1 MRQLSSAVPRVREL
15 VSSSLMTML
24 RDLWYYFVRSP
35 IKLYNLPIWR
45 FTENSIIRSL
55 DVGRLIIAYKNK
67 ANSRPLLISTPD
79 RK

>member
-24 RDLWYYFVRSP
+24 RDLWSYFVRSP

-55 DVGRLIIAYKNK
+55 DVDVIAYKNK
-67 ANSRPLLISTPD
+67 ANRRLLLI
-79 RK
+79 

>member
-24 RDLWYYFVRSP
+24 RDLWSYFVRSP

-55 DVGRLIIAYKNK
+55 DVDVIAYKNK
-67 ANSRPLLISTPD
+67 ANRRPLLILTPD
-79 RK
+79 RI